1 MFYLNQGDSFMS
13 KKAENFPETFAQI
26 IEKLAGK
33 ESDLEITFNDL
44 KVNIAG
50 MEPTLNGKISFNI
63 KYYVK

>member
-44 KVNIAG
+44 KVNIDA
-50 MEPTLNGKISFNI
+50 KWQDI
-63 KYYVK
+63 V